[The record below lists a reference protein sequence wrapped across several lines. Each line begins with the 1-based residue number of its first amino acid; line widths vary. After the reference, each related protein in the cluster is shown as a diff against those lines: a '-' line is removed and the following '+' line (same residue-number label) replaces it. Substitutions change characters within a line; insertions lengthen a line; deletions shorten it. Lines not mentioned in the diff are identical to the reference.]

1 MKRWLLVAIF
11 LALGCAWC
19 LQGKAQSAVKKV
31 DDGSVV
37 NPEKV
42 EGKYLFEMKNGY
54 KALMLSAVI
63 PGGGQFYNK
72 SYFKGFIFAGLFVHH
87 LEKAYE
93 NNKELQKIDKDEQES
108 LYEHFYEKRQSYI
121 GWVVGLTL
129 YSMLDAFVDARLYNY
144 YLMKKKIRLE
154 FLPKKQTVT
163 LSYDF

>member
-1 MKRWLLVAIF
+1 MRKILFVVILLM
-11 LALGCAWC
+11 LGNAWA
-19 LQGKAQSAVKKV
+19 LQGKAQSTVKEL
-31 DDGSVV
+31 DDGSAV

-42 EGKYLFEMKNGY
+42 EGKYLFEKKNGY
-54 KALMLSAVI
+54 KALLLSAVI

-72 SYFKGFIFAGLFVHH
+72 SYLKGFVFAGLFVHH

-93 NNKELQKIDKDEQES
+93 NNKELQKIDKDEQEN

-129 YSMLDAFVDARLYNY
+129 FSMMDAFVDARLYNY

-154 FLPKKQTVT
+154 FLPEKQTVS